1 MRGRLQVGGLVAAVT
16 VLGVSATAW
25 ACEGVGGSV
34 SPGSARAG
42 DPITYSISGLDNGAS
57 YEVSSGGRVV
67 DIGVSD
73 GSSVSGSFPMP
84 DLGDQPETLY
94 VELIADHTEDTFR
107 FKNSYPVQYLPP
119 PAAATPTPSEAQQ
132 VSPAAPAG
140 PKVKEAGKS
149 RLSAATDE
157 AASENRRSP
166 GTGAASG
173 GTPAVPVGSEP
184 KTGVAGKT
192 GVAESGAAAESTE
205 DAESVPDRVLDTV
218 GSTTSVG
225 PAEIPTVGLLFM
237 ALVFVAGT
245 GLAAFAICLLQ
256 TRRPDP
262 WAAIRSPAPLG
273 PDPVEVELQE
283 MIAEDMARKLLTDLG
298 IGERPISSRRW

>member
-16 VLGVSATAW
+16 VIGVSATAW

-132 VSPAAPAG
+132 VSRAAPAE
-140 PKVKEAGKS
+140 PKVKATGKS
-149 RLSAATDE
+149 HLSAATDE
-157 AASENRRSP
+157 AASEDRRSP
-166 GTGAASG
+166 GTGAAGG

-184 KTGVAGKT
+184 KTGVAAKT
-192 GVAESGAAAESTE
+192 AAAESGAAAESTE
-205 DAESVPDRVLDTV
+205 DTESVPDRVLDTV

-256 TRRPDP
+256 TRPDP
-262 WAAIRSPAPLG
+262 RAAIRSPAPLG